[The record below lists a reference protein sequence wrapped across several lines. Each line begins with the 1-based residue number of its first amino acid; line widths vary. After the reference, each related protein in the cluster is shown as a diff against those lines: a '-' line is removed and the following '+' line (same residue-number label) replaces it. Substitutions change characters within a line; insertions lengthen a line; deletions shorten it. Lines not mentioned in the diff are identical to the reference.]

1 LFFDRELAREAGYRR
16 KRAGHLFSKLRFLSA
31 QFGAYLEDDLWR
43 RNARHAN
50 ATAARMAAGL
60 AALDG
65 VTFEFPVQANE
76 LFARLPVAMIEGLLA
91 DGFMFYRWEPEGT
104 LVRLVTAFD
113 TDPAHVDAFLA
124 VARRLAA

>member
-1 LFFDRELAREAGYRR
+1 M
-16 KRAGHLFSKLRFLSA
+16 
-31 QFGAYLEDDLWR
+31 
-43 RNARHAN
+43 
-50 ATAARMAAGL
+50 AARMAAGL

-124 VARRLAA
+124 AARRLAV